1 MVQIYSSGRRRNA
14 LPNFAFL
21 FYSLISFAGVITV
34 YLWWSIIQY
43 AQEENAP
50 NPISTRQEQ
59 VMHHRENIRLAA
71 KIKDESVSNELR
83 KKALEAAKD
92 LTSKRI
98 EFEEEEMDPLYEIR
112 ENYAEAKKKAW
123 EEEELQKQL
132 KEKEDAYY
140 QYYED
145 NDDAD
150 CTVITMSYNAE
161 FIHYIRFV
169 SSLRDNG
176 YEGNIIIGIEKD
188 QDPEIVRYLKSQN
201 VTIHTLI
208 PTECTFE
215 SAKPLQKCYYP
226 YQNIRRE
233 WSHFPLIRDWLINCP
248 ECTGPVLFMSS
259 MKRAYFQTNP
269 FGAGSATKKRLQIF
283 QHHRNFGAEL
293 TPDTELLHACYNI
306 DFPAKLQI
314 DPKDD
319 SLGFNGMLTSDI
331 AAGRRDDVIDYLSL
345 VYSQIREWMQGTRE
359 CYNKEL
365 PADIGRPIV
374 NYLHIQDRLPFNTRI
389 VPHRVGEVNLAVYEG
404 TLAYESHLNMLQFK
418 GLSLPG
424 AESTPYEGSTEKSW
438 IDTDYLLTND
448 DGDFINVFYEKSVII
463 IDYETY
469 GKPFLDWLDKKMNF
483 TTSNYNVVEKKKP
496 ISRDG
501 KENDDFYIKAGD
513 KAKPS
518 KEKQKRITKKPK
530 IPDRSSMLDESEGEE
545 YDGTDQTG
553 ETTGMYYAPEKSLDG
568 ADDVPGDHDTSNN
581 VPVEISHEEVLD
593 EGDEKDKEDD
603 GE

>member
-1 MVQIYSSGRRRNA
+1 
-14 LPNFAFL
+14 
-21 FYSLISFAGVITV
+21 V

-43 AQEENAP
+43 SQEEKAP
-50 NPISTRQEQ
+50 NPISSRKEQ
-59 VMHHRENIRLAA
+59 VMPHRENNRSV
-71 KIKDESVSNELR
+71 KIKDESVSGELR

-98 EFEEEEMDPLYEIR
+98 ELEEEDLEPLYEIR
-112 ENYAEAKKKAW
+112 EKYINETEAQKKVW
-123 EEEELQKQL
+123 EEEESQKQL
-132 KEKEDAYY
+132 KKEEDAYY

-145 NDDAD
+145 DDDAD

-176 YEGNIIIGIEKD
+176 YGGKIMIGIEKD
-188 QDPEIVRYLKSQN
+188 QDPEIIQYLKSQN
-201 VTIHTLI
+201 VTIHSLI

-226 YQNIRRE
+226 YHNIRRE
-233 WSHFPLIRDWLINCP
+233 WSHFPLIREWLINCP

-269 FGAGSATKKRLQIF
+269 FGAGSATKKRLHIF

-293 TPDTELLHACYNI
+293 TPDTELLLACYNI
-306 DFPAKLQI
+306 NFPAKLSI
-314 DPKDD
+314 DPNDR

-331 AAGRRDDVIDYLSL
+331 AVGKRDDVIDYLSL
-345 VYSQIREWMQGTRE
+345 LYSLIREWMQRTRE
-359 CYNKEL
+359 CYNEEL
-365 PADIGRPIV
+365 PTDIGRPIV

-404 TLAYESHLNMLQFK
+404 TLAYESHVNMLQFK
-418 GLSLPG
+418 GLSLPE

-438 IDTDYLLTND
+438 IDADYLLTND
-448 DGDFINVFYEKSVII
+448 DGDFINVFYEKSVVI

-483 TTSNYNVVEKKKP
+483 TTSNYLDNVVEKKKKP
-496 ISRDG
+496 ISRDD
-501 KENDDFYIKAGD
+501 KESDDFYIKAGD

-518 KEKQKRITKKPK
+518 EEKQKRIIKNPK
-530 IPDRSSMLDESEGEE
+530 VPDRSSMLENEGEE
-545 YDGTDQTG
+545 DDGTDQKE
-553 ETTGMYYAPEKSLDG
+553 ETSGMYYARKKSPDKT
-568 ADDVPGDHDTSNN
+568 DNNPGDHDTSNN

-593 EGDEKDKEDD
+593 EEEKVDD
-603 GE
+603 AE